1 MFILFCIIIIVA
13 CVLLTLVVLI
23 QNPKGGGIAS
33 NFTAPNQIM
42 GARRSTDVVE
52 KTTWILAL
60 VLISFSLLSNFFRP
74 TGVTETGGSESR
86 LKDNIENAAVP
97 AAPNQIPAQQDQNAD
112 QQPEGAA
119 MSPEAQPAQP
129 QPEEVK

>member
-1 MFILFCIIIIVA
+1 MFLLISILIIVA

-52 KTTWILAL
+52 KTTWILAI
-60 VLISFSLLSNFFRP
+60 VLITFSLASNFFRP
-74 TGVTETGGSESR
+74 YGEAETTGTESR
-86 LKDNIENAAVP
+86 LKENIDNTAMPVEKPAEMAPNPQPTADPNAAP
-97 AAPNQIPAQQDQNAD
+97 A
-112 QQPEGAA
+112 EGV
-119 MSPEAQPAQP
+119 QPATEP
-129 QPEEVK
+129 APAK

>member
-1 MFILFCIIIIVA
+1 MFLLFSILIIVA

-42 GARRSTDVVE
+42 GASRSTDVVE
-52 KTTWILAL
+52 KTTWILAI

-74 TGVTETGGSESR
+74 IGEAETTSSESR
-86 LKDNIENAAVP
+86 LKDNIENAEVP
-97 AAPNQIPAQQDQNAD
+97 AAPQQQAPMQADPNAAQQQTDPAS
-112 QQPEGAA
+112 QQE
-119 MSPEAQPAQP
+119 PA
-129 QPEEVK
+129 K